1 MIKNN
6 YDEEEFIIF
15 ITTLKMTF
23 YLLILKMN
31 NFYI

>member
-15 ITTLKMTF
+15 ITI
-23 YLLILKMN
+23 LINDFLSF
-31 NFYI
+31 NFENEKNF

>member
-15 ITTLKMTF
+15 ITI
-23 YLLILKMN
+23 LINDFLSF
-31 NFYI
+31 NFENEKNC

>member
-15 ITTLKMTF
+15 ITTLINDF
-23 YLLILKMN
+23 LSF
-31 NFYI
+31 NFENEKNF